1 MRSCFGTI
9 PPKSL
14 SSCPVIFISTIS
26 EMLTLHCSEKIVRV
40 ARLCSL
46 CRDRGD
52 EQECRVLGEIVYK
65 ESEDCVK
72 QVGDLELEL
81 EGQIGW

>member
-1 MRSCFGTI
+1 MQPMQGQ
-9 PPKSL
+9 
-14 SSCPVIFISTIS
+14 
-26 EMLTLHCSEKIVRV
+26 
-40 ARLCSL
+40 
-46 CRDRGD
+46 GD
-52 EQECRVLGEIVYK
+52 EQECKVLGEIVYK